1 MKRRLGGFLALA
13 LALLAAPAAGQDG
26 LPLEPARTLDFT
38 VSSGT
43 FTSLAVS
50 PDGRTILLD
59 MLGEIYAVPATGGRA
74 VPVATGLA
82 FEVQPV
88 FSPDGKWIAYVSD
101 RSGGDNVWIARADGS
116 EARRITDED
125 EGAVRTSPE
134 WSADG
139 KSIYVS
145 RYRIRLDRHE
155 LWRPPVDGGP
165 GDMVA
170 PENGRAPGRE
180 KV

>member
-1 MKRRLGGFLALA
+1 MKPRLGGLLALA
-13 LALLAAPAAGQDG
+13 LTLLAAPAAGQDG

-38 VSSGT
+38 GSSGT

-50 PDGRTILLD
+50 PDGRTILFD

-74 VPVATGLA
+74 VPIATGIA
-82 FEVQPV
+82 FEAQPV

-134 WSADG
+134 RSEEHT
-139 KSIYVS
+139 SELQS
-145 RYRIRLDRHE
+145 LMRLS
-155 LWRPPVDGGP
+155 
-165 GDMVA
+165 
-170 PENGRAPGRE
+170 
-180 KV
+180 